1 MNRRVEILRIIN
13 DILIVFVVTGVA
25 FIGMGASANFGLFIG
40 IAVLSLYVIVS
51 ELILAFAGNLIMF
64 LLLHLGA
71 GALLCGITKIYYEKL
86 LVGLEIGGIPL
97 SAMIFGLSVLEIV
110 IITILAIYTKVD
122 GNARFYP
129 AMAEAILFIALLI
142 LCKIIKNRD
151 AEFVVLLGEL
161 LWGVLAVIYYN
172 ARQTIGALVTFK
184 DRDFVPYDAIRK
196 NNSLLLKVSVVVT
209 LLAMLLCT
217 LFDYGAEIVSF
228 IKNVFINILTW
239 IFSFFNFE
247 ETDEAFEVK
256 ENAPVSSEFQDFLPR
271 SEDNSIMHTIW
282 NVLFWIVAI
291 LVTLLFIYLVLK
303 LIKEFYKMF
312 NSSQKGI
319 RDRLR
324 RDKVEYLNPFESR
337 KESVNARKKKDE
349 LGFAQRLSKN
359 GRIRYMFRKY
369 IREGRGFADIKISST
384 PYELEKISLADE
396 INKTAYEI
404 YERARY
410 SEHEITSE
418 DISEMKKRTVH

>member
-1 MNRRVEILRIIN
+1 MNRRIEILRIIN
-13 DILIVFVVTGVA
+13 DFLIVFAVTGVV

-40 IAVLSLYVIVS
+40 IAVLSMYVIVS

-71 GALLCGITKIYYEKL
+71 GALLCGITKMYYDKL

-228 IKNVFINILTW
+228 IKNVFIKVLTW
-239 IFSFFNFE
+239 IFSFFSFE

-256 ENAPVSSEFQDFLPR
+256 ENAPVSSGFQDFLPR

-291 LVTLLFIYLVLK
+291 IVTIFLIYLFLK

-324 RDKVEYLNPFESR
+324 KDKVEYLNPFESR

-359 GRIRYMFRKY
+359 GRIRYMFQKY
-369 IREGRGFADIKISST
+369 IREGRGFADIKTSST
-384 PYELEKISLADE
+384 PYELEKISLADG

-404 YERARY
+404 YELARY